1 MPVLR
6 SLAASLAILLTAAG
20 AAMAQFPP
28 DMAWRYSQFTDE
40 GNKGRMTSM
49 AVLGVPETDYILGH
63 ARCFAGSTAGLPML
77 EIAADTGG
85 AAEGA
90 PLGIEFQADAGPMF
104 YQGTAK
110 AAQSEEDYT
119 GVRVELDMNDPLW
132 QVLMRMNRITYRVN
146 GNAVEIPLR
155 GSSQAI
161 SSLLADCRVYHGNFN
176 PNGGG
181 QTVQPAQPAPAQ
193 PANQAFDPRW
203 ATCDQLGGQVSQ
215 NSDVPVNMTFVNQ
228 SDGFRAIYWIG
239 FDGQPKQYA
248 TLNPGEEFAI
258 STFMTHPWMFTDG
271 PGNCIEMF
279 MPQPGISVFNITAPG
294 RDFGPE

>member
-1 MPVLR
+1 MSVFR
-6 SLAASLAILLTAAG
+6 RLAATLTIMLVAVSTAL
-20 AAMAQFPP
+20 AQFPP
-28 DMAWRYSQFTDE
+28 DMGWHYSQFTDAQ
-40 GNKGRMTSM
+40 NQGRMTSM
-49 AVLGVPETDYILGH
+49 ATLGVPETDYVLGH

-90 PLGIEFQADAGPMF
+90 PIGIEFQADAGPMF
-104 YQGTAK
+104 YQGSAK

-119 GVRVELDMNDPLW
+119 GVRIELDMNDPLW

-155 GSSQAI
+155 GSRQAL
-161 SSLLADCRVYHGNFN
+161 SALLADCQVFHGNFN

-181 QTVQPAQPAPAQ
+181 QTTQPVQPTQPVAQP
-193 PANQAFDPRW
+193 FDPRW
-203 ATCDQLGGQVSQ
+203 ATCDQLGGQASQ

-228 SDGFRAIYWIG
+228 SDGFRAVYWIG